1 MTTTHFKGLSLH
13 AVFMLIPMIHDHR
26 REEHGR
32 ILAELAP
39 GMGHL
44 APAGAYLS
52 ERLVSVVRK
61 TGLVFPVL
69 QAFVWVDC
77 RECG

>member
-32 ILAELAP
+32 ILAELARITEF
-39 GMGHL
+39 
-44 APAGAYLS
+44 GALKPMLDQSRFKLS
-52 ERLVSVVRK
+52 ENAQAIGKVV
-61 TGLVFPVL
+61 V
-69 QAFVWVDC
+69 
-77 RECG
+77 EN